1 MFLPTKRKTPL
12 FSTALVVLLSLFVI
26 VTRLILTGWS
36 GVSQCD
42 LHCIFPIITD
52 IRELSVCSICV
63 LFLVNCL
70 HKPITY
76 SPWTCFATEFLG
88 FLRSFHPWALIR
100 HRVCKSFLCR
110 MSHCSVASSVVQKL
124 CSLIKSHL
132 LIFTFSVLCFED
144 LRKEKRKK
152 KKSLPRLC
160 PDLFPHMDLL
170 FEIQPWKLSCWAVDV
185 NS

>member
-1 MFLPTKRKTPL
+1 MFLPTKRNTPL
-12 FSTALVVLLSLFVI
+12 FSTASVALLSLFVI
-26 VTRLILTGWS
+26 VTWRILTGWG
-36 GVSQCD
+36 GVSQCG
-42 LHCIFPIITD
+42 LHYIFPIITD
-52 IRELSVCSICV
+52 IPELSVCSICV

-88 FLRSFHPWALIR
+88 FLRSFHPWALTR

-110 MSHCSVASSVVQKL
+110 MSHCSVASSAVQKL

-132 LIFTFSVLCFED
+132 LIFTFQFCA
-144 LRKEKRKK
+144 LRILEKK
-152 KKSLPRLC
+152 KKKRSLPRLC
-160 PDLFPHMDLL
+160 PDLFPHMDPL
-170 FEIQPWKLSCWAVDV
+170 FAIRPWKLSCWAVDV